1 MRRDYHFLTRGLL
14 LFVGL
19 LGCGDSGPAEGG
31 ADTGGGGSSTGGSPT
46 TTTGGTGGDGGG
58 DSGGNGGASAGGM
71 GGAGGGPVLP
81 NPCDCTSTMQVG
93 AVMNQAISETSGLAA
108 SVLHPG
114 AVYLH
119 EDSGS
124 ASVFY
129 AMDLSGAPLAEL
141 EISNVNAVDMEAIA
155 VGSCPEGSCLY
166 IADVGDNLEQR
177 DDYRIYRI
185 AEPAAFSS
193 TQTTATVLPF
203 SYEDGSN
210 NCEAFVVEPG
220 SGNMYLL
227 TKTNGTPGLYRI
239 DTMGNES
246 VAVRLFDVPAPDG
259 NLFTAADVRP
269 DGQGLLVRT
278 YGSLFYYAG
287 NGVEAALATEPC
299 EAPVADEAQGEAV
312 AFIEGGLNYI
322 TVSEGTAAAINRS
335 VCD

>member
-1 MRRDYHFLTRGLL
+1 MKRALL
-14 LFVGL
+14 LVIYL
-19 LGCGDSGPAEGG
+19 SSLGCGDSGPADGG
-31 ADTGGGGSSTGGSPT
+31 ADTGGGGSEAGGSPPT
-46 TTTGGTGGDGGG
+46 TTTGGSAGNGGSDA
-58 DSGGNGGASAGGM
+58 GGNGGAGTGGM
-71 GGAGGGPVLP
+71 GGGPVLP
-81 NPCDCTSTMQVG
+81 NPCDCTSTLEVG
-93 AVMNQAISETSGLAA
+93 AVMHPDINETSGLAA

-129 AMDLSGAPLAEL
+129 AMDLNGAPLAEL
-141 EISNVNAVDMEAIA
+141 EISNVNAVDMEDVAIGA
-155 VGSCPEGSCLY
+155 CPEGSCLY

-177 DDYRIYRI
+177 DDYRIYRV
-185 AEPAAFSS
+185 AEPEAFTS
-193 TQTTATVLPF
+193 TQTTATVIPF
-203 SYEDGSN
+203 SYEDGNN

-227 TKTNGTPGLYRI
+227 TKTSGTPGLYRI
-239 DTMGNES
+239 DTVGAES
-246 VAVRLFDVPAPDG
+246 VAVRLFDVVPPDG

-278 YGSLFYYAG
+278 YGSLYYYAG
-287 NGVEAALATEPC
+287 SGVEAALATEPC

-312 AFIEGGLNYI
+312 AFVEGGLNYI
-322 TVSEGTAAAINRS
+322 TVSEGDAAAINLS